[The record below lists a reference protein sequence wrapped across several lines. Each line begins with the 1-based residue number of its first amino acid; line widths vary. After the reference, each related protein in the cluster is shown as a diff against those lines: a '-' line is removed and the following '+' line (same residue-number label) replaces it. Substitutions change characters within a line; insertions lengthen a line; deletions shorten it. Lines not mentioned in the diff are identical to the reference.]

1 MIRGIMMRLMMMRI
15 LMRILTYKCNNE
27 DTDKDCEKNKDKM
40 MKRAMIIIWLTMITI
55 CREKVRMVGIC
66 PWFTNTALVRN
77 NISAMAGSTD
87 WQAAL
92 KRRYGLGHIE
102 PAEVGTGREKEK
114 INLKTGCRRSIYA
127 FLPECLKFLIIV
139 DNKKAFDRKSC
150 SGVQSWPDKKY
161 VHLYL

>member
-1 MIRGIMMRLMMMRI
+1 LRMIKI
-15 LMRILTYKCNNE
+15 Y
-27 DTDKDCEKNKDKM
+27 
-40 MKRAMIIIWLTMITI
+40 
-55 CREKVRMVGIC
+55 REKVRMVGIC

-102 PAEVGTGREKEK
+102 PAEVGIRNFFK
-114 INLKTGCRRSIYA
+114 NLLSSFYLR

-139 DNKKAFDRKSC
+139 DDKKAFDRKSC
-150 SGVQSWPDKKY
+150 IGVQSLPDINKHIY
-161 VHLYL
+161 ICTM